1 MPSHSRIA
9 ATIALALSVFGAQP
23 VWAGGLLDY
32 YQKALQFDPDYAAA
46 RASYDSEVKS
56 RDLAAAAFFPS
67 LNLSASSDHVRYRRQ
82 DLNSTLTQASA
93 YDPAALAL
101 RLTQPLFSMD
111 RLAYKHENELRAVRA
126 EWVLAQ
132 ARQEL
137 ALRLVQT
144 VFNYLL
150 NLDQIAL
157 AQAQAQAVRAQ
168 LTQLEQLLV
177 SRSSTRTDVADAR
190 ARHELALV
198 QIRAAQSQLQVRKLE
213 FIKLTGAEPAPALQP
228 LTSSPALQAPEPP
241 DPQAWTDAAR
251 ERSFKVMAQRA
262 TVQLAQAGIAR
273 VKAGYYPSVSL
284 VASRQQSSSP
294 NYFTASE
301 RTDNLSLQ
309 LNMNLFDGGNTRTQ
323 TAQAVAQAERARHEL
338 QATQHDAA
346 ISAGQ
351 AYWGVLN
358 GIEQIR
364 AMEQAVAAA
373 ALALQGTQLGI
384 KANIKTYADE
394 LNALQLLYATRRDL
408 QKERYNYLLNRVQLL
423 SAPGLAEEALLPL
436 LAGMLP

>member
-1 MPSHSRIA
+1 MLPRSRLAAAIA
-9 ATIALALSVFGAQP
+9 TVFIAFGVCP
-23 VWAGGLLDY
+23 VWAGGLFDS

-46 RASYDSEVKS
+46 RASYDSDVKS

-67 LNLSASSDHVRYRRQ
+67 INLSLSSDRTHYRRQ
-82 DLNSTLTQASA
+82 DLASPVVQSSA
-93 YDPAALAL
+93 YDPTAAAL

-111 RLAYKHENELRAVRA
+111 RLAYRHENELRAVRA

-132 ARQEL
+132 ARQDL
-137 ALRLVQT
+137 ALRVVQT

-150 NLDQIAL
+150 GLDQIAL
-157 AQAQAQAVRAQ
+157 AQAQAQAVQAQ
-168 LTQLEQLLV
+168 LTQLEQMLA

-190 ARHELALV
+190 ARYELALV
-198 QIRAAQSQLQVRKLE
+198 QIRAAQSQVQVRRLE
-213 FIKLTGAEPAPALQP
+213 FIKLTGAEPAPGLQP
-228 LTSSPALQAPEPP
+228 LAGSPALQAPEPQE
-241 DPQAWTDAAR
+241 PQAWTEAAR

-262 TVQLAQAGIAR
+262 TVQLAKVGIER

-284 VASRQQSSSP
+284 VASRQQSSNP

-323 TAQAVAQAERARHEL
+323 TAQAVAQAERAGNEL
-338 QATQHDAA
+338 QAAQHDAA
-346 ISAGQ
+346 IGAGQ
-351 AYWGVLN
+351 AYWGVVN

-384 KANIKTYADE
+384 KANVKTYADE

-423 SAPGLAEEALLPL
+423 SAPGLAEEALLAL